1 MEPAQ
6 LAKTARASLAEAL
19 GALQSADDAPD
30 ELLEAAEPIAK
41 TMGIL
46 HKIERSNGAVLDGR
60 DVALKNVRKVLAD
73 VQALDVD
80 HPAVDTVLE
89 AVAASLAKVN
99 ALAKYKGT
107 GAPAP
112 QPVAEAKPAAPAPAP
127 EPVAEAKP
135 APLPA
140 PEPLAPP
147 KAAPLP
153 ATETLAQ
160 PKAAPLPATETLAQA
175 KPAPLP
181 APQPVVSEARL
192 APIPSPEPLA
202 PPKAATL
209 PATEPL
215 APPKAAPLPAPEPVE
230 IIKPAPVL
238 QIVPEPAPAPQPV
251 AEIKPAPILAPQPVV
266 EVKATPA
273 PQPVAEIKPAPA
285 PTPAPAPAKAKE
297 PAPTPA
303 PAKAEPRT
311 QPTPAPARATP
322 APAKVK
328 EHAPPPGTRAV
339 DVELGTHSSSNF
351 YKGLSGN
358 DVIEHG
364 GIFVSTYRIPK
375 LGAEVQLRVLLPGD
389 YEFYAKA
396 IVQWT
401 REASGSSEPGFGA
414 RFTQIGNEG
423 RQLVYRYA
431 RNREPMFYD
440 DL

>member
-46 HKIERSNGAVLDGR
+46 HKIERSHGAVLDGR

-107 GAPAP
+107 
-112 QPVAEAKPAAPAPAP
+112 AAPAPA
-127 EPVAEAKP
+127 
-135 APLPA
+135 
-140 PEPLAPP
+140 
-147 KAAPLP
+147 
-153 ATETLAQ
+153 AQ
-160 PKAAPLPATETLAQA
+160 
-175 KPAPLP
+175 P
-181 APQPVVSEARL
+181 APQPVVEAPKP
-192 APIPSPEPLA
+192 APAQPPQAAEA
-202 PPKAATL
+202 PK
-209 PATEPL
+209 
-215 APPKAAPLPAPEPVE
+215 PLPAQPPQAAEAPKPAPAQPLQAAEAPKPLPAQPLQAAEAPKPAPAQPLQAAEAPKPAPAQPLQAAEAPKPAPEPPPHPVAVEPAPQPVE

-238 QIVPEPAPAPQPV
+238 QIVPEPAPQPV

-273 PQPVAEIKPAPA
+273 PQPV
-285 PTPAPAPAKAKE
+285 KAKE

-303 PAKAEPRT
+303 PAKV
-311 QPTPAPARATP
+311 QPTPAPAKVTP
-322 APAKVK
+322 APASVK
-328 EHAPPPGTRAV
+328 AKEPTPPPGTRTV

-389 YEFYAKA
+389 YEFYARA
-396 IVQWT
+396 VVQWT
-401 REASGSSEPGFGA
+401 RESSGSSEPGFGA

>member
-112 QPVAEAKPAAPAPAP
+112 QPVAEPKPAPAPAP
-127 EPVAEAKP
+127 EPVAEAKAAP
-135 APLPA
+135 VPAPEPFAQAKAAPLPA
-140 PEPLAPP
+140 PEPFAQA

-153 ATETLAQ
+153 APEPFAQ
-160 PKAAPLPATETLAQA
+160 AKAAPVPAPEPLAQA

-181 APQPVVSEARL
+181 ALQPVVSEARL
-192 APIPSPEPLA
+192 APVPAPEPLA
-202 PPKAATL
+202 QAK
-209 PATEPL
+209 PAP
-215 APPKAAPLPAPEPVE
+215 APAPEPVE

-238 QIVPEPAPAPQPV
+238 QIAPEPAPAP
-251 AEIKPAPILAPQPVV
+251 IFAPQPVV

-273 PQPVAEIKPAPA
+273 PQPVAPAPQPAPA

-303 PAKAEPRT
+303 PAKAEPRRDP
-311 QPTPAPARATP
+311 QPTPAPAKATP
-322 APAKVK
+322 APAPARSK

-389 YEFYAKA
+389 YEFYAKGV
-396 IVQWT
+396 VQWT

-414 RFTQIGNEG
+414 RLTQIGNEG

>member
-107 GAPAP
+107 GATAP

-135 APLPA
+135 AAPAPAPAPA
-140 PEPLAPP
+140 PEPVAEAKP
-147 KAAPLP
+147 
-153 ATETLAQ
+153 
-160 PKAAPLPATETLAQA
+160 APLPATETLAQA

-202 PPKAATL
+202 Q
-209 PATEPL
+209 
-215 APPKAAPLPAPEPVE
+215 PKAAPLPAPEPVE

-238 QIVPEPAPAPQPV
+238 QIVPEPAPAPAPQPV
-251 AEIKPAPILAPQPVV
+251 AEIKPAPILSPQPVV

-273 PQPVAEIKPAPA
+273 PQPVAPAPA
-285 PTPAPAPAKAKE
+285 PTPAPAPVKAKE

-303 PAKAEPRT
+303 PAKAEPRKDP
-311 QPTPAPARATP
+311 QPTPAPAKATP
-322 APAKVK
+322 APAKATPAPTTARAK
-328 EHAPPPGTRAV
+328 EHAPLPGTRAV

-389 YEFYAKA
+389 YEFYARA

-401 REASGSSEPGFGA
+401 RETSGSSEPGFGA

>member
-46 HKIERSNGAVLDGR
+46 HKIERSHGAVLDGR

-112 QPVAEAKPAAPAPAP
+112 AAQPAP
-127 EPVAEAKP
+127 
-135 APLPA
+135 
-140 PEPLAPP
+140 
-147 KAAPLP
+147 
-153 ATETLAQ
+153 Q
-160 PKAAPLPATETLAQA
+160 
-175 KPAPLP
+175 P
-181 APQPVVSEARL
+181 APQPVAE
-192 APIPSPEPLA
+192 I
-202 PPKAATL
+202 K
-209 PATEPL
+209 
-215 APPKAAPLPAPEPVE
+215 PAPQPAPQPVAEGKPAPQPAPQPVAVEPAPQPVE

-238 QIVPEPAPAPQPV
+238 QIVPEPAPAPV

-273 PQPVAEIKPAPA
+273 PQPVAPAPA
-285 PTPAPAPAKAKE
+285 PTPAPQPVKARE

-303 PAKAEPRT
+303 PAKA
-311 QPTPAPARATP
+311 QPTPAPAKATP
-322 APAKVK
+322 APAPVKVK
-328 EHAPPPGTRAV
+328 EPAPPPGTRTV

-375 LGAEVQLRVLLPGD
+375 LGAEVQLRVLLP
-389 YEFYAKA
+389 
-396 IVQWT
+396 
-401 REASGSSEPGFGA
+401 
-414 RFTQIGNEG
+414 
-423 RQLVYRYA
+423 
-431 RNREPMFYD
+431 
-440 DL
+440 

>member
-46 HKIERSNGAVLDGR
+46 HKIERSHGAVLDGR

-112 QPVAEAKPAAPAPAP
+112 APAAQPAP
-127 EPVAEAKP
+127 EP
-135 APLPA
+135 AP
-140 PEPLAPP
+140 
-147 KAAPLP
+147 
-153 ATETLAQ
+153 Q
-160 PKAAPLPATETLAQA
+160 
-175 KPAPLP
+175 P
-181 APQPVVSEARL
+181 APQPVAEV
-192 APIPSPEPLA
+192 
-202 PPKAATL
+202 K
-209 PATEPL
+209 
-215 APPKAAPLPAPEPVE
+215 PAPQPAPQPVAEVKPAPQPAPQPVAEVKPAPQPAPQPVAEVKPAPQPAPQPVAEVKPTPQPAPQPVAVEPAPQPVE

-238 QIVPEPAPAPQPV
+238 QIVTEPAPQPV

-273 PQPVAEIKPAPA
+273 PQPVAPAPA
-285 PTPAPAPAKAKE
+285 PTPAPQPVKAKE

-303 PAKAEPRT
+303 PAKV
-311 QPTPAPARATP
+311 QPTPAPAKVTP
-322 APAKVK
+322 APASVK
-328 EHAPPPGTRAV
+328 AKEPTPPPGTRTV

-389 YEFYAKA
+389 YEFYARA
-396 IVQWT
+396 VVQWT
-401 REASGSSEPGFGA
+401 RESSGSSEPGFGA

>member
-107 GAPAP
+107 GGPAP
-112 QPVAEAKPAAPAPAP
+112 QPVAEPKPAPVPAPQ
-127 EPVAEAKP
+127 PVAEPKP
-135 APLPA
+135 APVAAPQTFAEPKAEPVPA
-140 PEPLAPP
+140 PEPLAQAKPATLPAPQTFAEP
-147 KAAPLP
+147 KAAPVP
-153 ATETLAQ
+153 APE
-160 PKAAPLPATETLAQA
+160 PLAQA

-192 APIPSPEPLA
+192 APIPAPEPLA
-202 PPKAATL
+202 QAK
-209 PATEPL
+209 PA
-215 APPKAAPLPAPEPVE
+215 PAPEPVE

-238 QIVPEPAPAPQPV
+238 QIAPEPAPAPI

-273 PQPVAEIKPAPA
+273 PQPVAPA

-303 PAKAEPRT
+303 PAKAEPRRDP
-311 QPTPAPARATP
+311 QPTPAPAKATP
-322 APAKVK
+322 APAPTRSK

-358 DVIEHG
+358 DVVEHG

-389 YEFYAKA
+389 YEFYARGV
-396 IVQWT
+396 VQWT